1 MIFKKNF
8 YWIRKDESLVTS
20 LLVWN
25 NIYIPTQII
34 IFRVDFELLS
44 NFIIY
49 FKHEDMLIGKFIQ
62 IQESRTNTEN
72 ELEFHIAFKIKWL
85 LDEVQISNK
94 GVKSDFDVYEDHEF
108 NRIVHEV
115 FMSDIAMTLMM
126 EEHPKFGFY
135 SLSPNIKKIETIL
148 SGRKDD
154 LYEKLLSMRR
164 R

>member
-1 MIFKKNF
+1 MIFNPNF
-8 YWIRKDESLVTS
+8 YWIEKEEALVTS

-34 IFRVDFELLS
+34 IFRVDTEFES

-49 FKHEDMLIGKFIQ
+49 FKDKDRLLGKFIQ
-62 IQESRTNTEN
+62 LNDSRTNTEN
-72 ELEFHIAFKIKWL
+72 ELEFQVAFKIKDL
-85 LDEVQISNK
+85 LDKIQTYESEME
-94 GVKSDFDVYEDHEF
+94 SDFDVYEDNEF
-108 NRIVHEV
+108 SRIVNLV
-115 FMSDIAMTLMM
+115 FMSDIAMALML

-148 SGRKDD
+148 SGEKDD
-154 LYEKLLSMRR
+154 FLEKVVSMRR